1 MEDSNSRLKGEGGRQ
16 ACPSPPQ
23 ASHRQGPG
31 AGETT
36 VLGEAHI
43 SALVGPISEA
53 TLNQI

>member
-1 MEDSNSRLKGEGGRQ
+1 MEDSNSRLKGGGGGQ

-36 VLGEAHI
+36 VPGEAHI